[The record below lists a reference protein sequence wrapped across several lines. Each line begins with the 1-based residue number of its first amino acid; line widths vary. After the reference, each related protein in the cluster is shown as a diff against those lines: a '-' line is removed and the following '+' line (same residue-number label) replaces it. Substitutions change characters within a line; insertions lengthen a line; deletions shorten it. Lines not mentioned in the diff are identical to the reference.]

1 MNDAGTELRRET
13 WFAGYQFKA
22 GEEAVKEKIWGRKNA
37 LGLIFT
43 AGIRPNSHD
52 CKPITD
58 ASQLHTVKSVWLR
71 IMGDAECN
79 GKER

>member
-1 MNDAGTELRRET
+1 M
-13 WFAGYQFKA
+13 
-22 GEEAVKEKIWGRKNA
+22 GRKNA
-37 LGLIFT
+37 LDLIFT

-58 ASQLHTVKSVWLR
+58 ASKVTTAKSVWLR

-79 GKER
+79 ERER